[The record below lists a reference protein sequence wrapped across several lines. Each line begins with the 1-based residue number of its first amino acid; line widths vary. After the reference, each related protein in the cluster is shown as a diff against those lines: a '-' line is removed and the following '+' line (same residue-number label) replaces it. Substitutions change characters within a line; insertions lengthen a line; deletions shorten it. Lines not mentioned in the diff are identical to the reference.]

1 MKITN
6 TELINA
12 YLGLNFLGKEKLPI
26 MLSHQIESIRSYLEP
41 YAKTVDN
48 MILEIKKKYAA
59 VDPASGDFVRAR
71 SEQGDFLPN
80 TLILENAEE
89 ANKEI
94 NEFLIQELEIPEV
107 FLKLSEFPSSFTISA
122 DNLKLIKRII
132 KL

>member
-48 MILEIKKKYAA
+48 MILEIKKKI
-59 VDPASGDFVRAR
+59 R
-71 SEQGDFLPN
+71 S
-80 TLILENAEE
+80 
-89 ANKEI
+89 
-94 NEFLIQELEIPEV
+94 
-107 FLKLSEFPSSFTISA
+107 S
-122 DNLKLIKRII
+122 
-132 KL
+132 

>member
-59 VDPASGDFVRAR
+59 VDPVSGDFVRAR

-122 DNLKLIKRII
+122 DNLKLIKMII

>member
-59 VDPASGDFVRAR
+59 VDPVSGDFVRAR